1 MVPLS
6 IPLTLSWHRQSF
18 FDRCCGG
25 EPVRLTGLRLPC
37 SRCNCPLLS
46 WAWATLEA
54 GPWVAGTP
62 RRFNFFGGVS
72 TSLSAS
78 ESGRNDPAAVRCL
91 SVQVLSA
98 AGLGLRERGRWL
110 SEFPAAYCPK
120 NMCFPGMLSTAE
132 RVSLQDLQALS
143 RVTVRFRCGRHAG
156 EVRCLPQPTV
166 FPQMAGSS
174 VHEDGR
180 FPSGLSQRLASV
192 TVMCCKSLLTF
203 ALR

>member
-6 IPLTLSWHRQSF
+6 IPLTLSGHQQSS
-18 FDRCCGG
+18 FDRCCGK

-37 SRCNCPLLS
+37 SRCNCPLVSWGPGRLS
-46 WAWATLEA
+46 KPAPGL
-54 GPWVAGTP
+54 PV
-62 RRFNFFGGVS
+62 RRAASTFPGGVS
-72 TSLSAS
+72 TPLSAS
-78 ESGRNDPAAVRCL
+78 ESGRVIPAAVRCL
-91 SVQVLSA
+91 SASGTVGGWPGSPRAWAV
-98 AGLGLRERGRWL
+98 WL

-143 RVTVRFRCGRHAG
+143 QVMVRFRCGRHAG

-192 TVMCCKSLLTF
+192 TVMCCR
-203 ALR
+203 AC